1 MQHYSNCEV
10 IHCYC
15 RLWGEEDLADVVL
28 ATGDHHQITAHKVIL
43 RYCAG
48 RFPWLVSI
56 EEKNQILD
64 QIVCSS
70 CSDFF
75 REVLVTHPHQRPLL
89 YLKDVAYRC
98 NPAPL
103 TQGRLLL

>member
-43 RYCAG
+43 RYCAV
-48 RFPWLVSI
+48 RVPRLVSF
-56 EEKNQILD
+56 EETIQITDLNCL
-64 QIVCSS
+64 Q
-70 CSDFF
+70 
-75 REVLVTHPHQRPLL
+75 LMQ
-89 YLKDVAYRC
+89 
-98 NPAPL
+98 
-103 TQGRLLL
+103 